1 MSDATEVDKMID
13 QIMKDLQQV
22 LQWDRDGLPEE
33 EEEEEEEADDEETH
47 A

>member
-1 MSDATEVDKMID
+1 MSDKDEVDKMID

-22 LQWDRDGLPEE
+22 LQWDREGFPED
-33 EEEEEEEADDEETH
+33 EEEEAEETS

>member
-1 MSDATEVDKMID
+1 MSDTTEIDKMID

-22 LQWDRDGLPEE
+22 LQWDRDGFPDEE
-33 EEEEEEEADDEETH
+33 AEEEAEEPS